1 MENILISVMIITNIT
16 QYFYPSLS
24 SVQKELYSVDMY
36 MKQFVLHL
44 NLNSIIRVFHVNLI
58 NLHMMLH
65 IDSLGKV

>member
-1 MENILISVMIITNIT
+1 
-16 QYFYPSLS
+16 
-24 SVQKELYSVDMY
+24 MY